1 MYLMTTKERLHQVV
15 DELSEQEAVD
25 ALDYLVSRGR
35 DPLAR
40 RLDAA
45 PLDDEP
51 LTAEDL
57 DAMREMREDAA
68 AGRLVSLDDIRQ
80 ELG

>member
-1 MYLMTTKERLHQVV
+1 MTTKERLHQVV
-15 DELSEQEAVD
+15 DSLSEQEA
-25 ALDYLVSRGR
+25 AETLDYIASRGR
-35 DPLAR
+35 DSLAR

>member
-1 MYLMTTKERLHQVV
+1 MTTKERLHQVV
-15 DELSEQEAVD
+15 DSLSEQEAAD
-25 ALDYLVSRGR
+25 ALDYIASRGR
-35 DPLAR
+35 DSLAR

>member
-1 MYLMTTKERLHQVV
+1 MTTKERLHQVV
-15 DELSEQEAVD
+15 DSLSEQEAAD
-25 ALDYLVSRGR
+25 TLDYIASRGR
-35 DPLAR
+35 DSLAR

-57 DAMREMREDAA
+57 DAMRELREDAA
-68 AGRLVSLDDIRQ
+68 AGRLVSLDDIRR

>member
-1 MYLMTTKERLHQVV
+1 MTTKERLHQVV
-15 DELSEQEAVD
+15 DSLSEQEA
-25 ALDYLVSRGR
+25 AETLDYIVSRGS

-68 AGRLVSLDDIRQ
+68 AGRMVSLDDIRR